1 MSGDRIVALVA
12 IAAMLVLVVPGLA
25 RRGLPAKRLVW
36 LGVVW
41 ATIFAAVMAV
51 IVVLQGHR

>member
-25 RRGLPAKRLVW
+25 RRGLPAQRIVKLALIW
-36 LGVVW
+36 
-41 ATIFAAVMAV
+41 AV
-51 IVVLQGHR
+51 IFLAVTAAIMVLRATG